1 MQAGKV
7 SSLSAFPFGRA
18 DISIRERSN
27 LSKGKDVCVR
37 STRHVP
43 RFPWQPQAVR
53 APVSKQPAGFHQCLR
68 CGNVVWFLSI
78 RLAFSLCLRCLP
90 KKSRVGSLRRK
101 TAVTVCLFWLLAAT
115 LSMLGEQ
122 THCGGGG
129 GGFALCDTTDC
140 TSFQHLCHA
149 SFPPHC
155 SFVRVQNIFL
165 FFCWSSTKQSVTTLV
180 SPRSRSKNEW
190 LAGIQ
195 HWCCQ

>member
-78 RLAFSLCLRCLP
+78 RPAFSLCLRCLP

-101 TAVTVCLFWLLAAT
+101 TAVRACLFWLLAAT

-129 GGFALCDTTDC
+129 GGGV
-140 TSFQHLCHA
+140 H
-149 SFPPHC
+149 
-155 SFVRVQNIFL
+155 
-165 FFCWSSTKQSVTTLV
+165 SVTLLTVHHFSICAMLLFRLTAV
-180 SPRSRSKNEW
+180 LSVFKTFFSFSAGQAQNSRW
-190 LAGIQ
+190 Q
-195 HWCCQ
+195 H